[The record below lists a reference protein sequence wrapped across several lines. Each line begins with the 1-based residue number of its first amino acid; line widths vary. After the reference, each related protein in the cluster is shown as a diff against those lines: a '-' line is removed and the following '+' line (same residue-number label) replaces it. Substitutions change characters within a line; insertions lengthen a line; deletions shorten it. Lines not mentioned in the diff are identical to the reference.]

1 MKGSEIY
8 FGGGGKYQK
17 EYDEFYDALEPIWDE
32 VEAYWGKIFI
42 SACNIYY
49 ENYNNGNSNVVLN
62 GEVVES
68 FEDDLRNLTDYFSMR
83 RNNVGVDIVKKIYN
97 IYLHEHG
104 YNEYNDEVFE
114 SLIDNVVVELLNER
128 SN

>member
-17 EYDEFYDALEPIWDE
+17 EYDEFYDVLEPIWDE
-32 VEAYWGKIFI
+32 VEAYWGKVFI

-49 ENYNNGNSNVVLN
+49 ENYNNGNSNTVLD
-62 GEVVES
+62 GEVVAS
-68 FEDDLRNLTDYFSMR
+68 FENDLARLSDYFSMR
-83 RNNVGVDIVKKIYN
+83 HNQVAVDIVKKIYH
-97 IYLHEHG
+97 IYLYEYG

-114 SLIDNVVVELLNER
+114 ALIDNVVVELLYELEN
-128 SN
+128 